1 MLRARH
7 LLFLSFLLLSGLA
20 GAQESERL
28 LRLVVLH
35 TNDVHGQC
43 NARPAHWLS
52 KEAPPAIGG
61 LPRVAAYVAAVR
73 AEIDGPSEGLLVL
86 DGGDWFQGTP
96 EGLLDDGEAFTR
108 ALTAVGYD
116 ALVIGNHE
124 FDHGVD
130 HLAALIEKTAIPC
143 VLANVREAEGGARV
157 DWSPPYRVFER
168 AGLRVGVVGLLT
180 PETPSITHADARGL
194 YFQPPVEALR
204 QARAELEG
212 ERLDLLIPLT
222 HLGLRDDREV
232 AEAHPDLPL
241 IIGGHSHTYLKKGE
255 LVGDCLICQVGSK
268 ASAVGRVELF
278 FDAETRELVRR
289 TYEVV
294 DLLDD
299 VAAEPNALVDEAVRE
314 MLARSEE
321 AMSREIGT
329 LTKPFTR
336 SHVRLETSGVG
347 NWLTDRMRE
356 RMGAQVAIQNRG
368 GIRADLQAGVVTR
381 RDAFEVLPFGN
392 HLVLLEVSGAEL
404 TSVVRQAVGGHAHSG
419 IEFSGMEISVRPQ
432 EEGLGE
438 LVSITLGDE
447 PLAPDARVTLVTNS
461 FLAGGGDDYFTD
473 GELRVLRED
482 PVMLRELFEQSFAR
496 AGSVTADATN
506 RFRLVDAR

>member
-7 LLFLSFLLLSGLA
+7 FIALWLLLLSGFA
-20 GAQESERL
+20 PAQDADGL

-43 NARPAHWLS
+43 RTRQAHWLNA
-52 KEAPPAIGG
+52 EAPPAIGG
-61 LPRVAAYVAAVR
+61 LPRVAAYVAKVR
-73 AEIDGPSEGLLVL
+73 EEVDGPREGLLVL

-116 ALVIGNHE
+116 ALVVGNHE

-130 HLAALIEKTAIPC
+130 HLAALIEKTKIPC
-143 VLANVREAEGGARV
+143 VLANVRAAQGEARV
-157 DWSPPYRVFER
+157 AWAPPYRVFER
-168 AGLRVGVVGLLT
+168 AGLRIGVVGLLT

-194 YFQPPVEALR
+194 YFQAPVEALTE
-204 QARAELEG
+204 ARAELAQ

-222 HLGLRDDREV
+222 HLGLRDDREL
-232 AEAHPDLPL
+232 ATAHPDLPL
-241 IIGGHSHTYLKKGE
+241 IIGGHSHTYLKEGE
-255 LVGDCLICQVGSK
+255 VVGGCLICQVGSK

-289 TYEVV
+289 TYAVI

-299 VAAEPNALVDEAVRE
+299 AMAPRNADVEQAVAE
-314 MLARSEE
+314 MLERSEAE
-321 AMSREIGT
+321 MSATIGT
-329 LTKPFTR
+329 LATAFQR
-336 SHVRLETSGVG
+336 SHVRLETSNVG

-356 RMGAQVAIQNRG
+356 QMGAHVAIQNRG
-368 GIRADLQAGVVTR
+368 GIRADLQPGPVTR

-404 TSVVRQAVGGHAHSG
+404 QAVVAQSVGGHAHSG
-419 IEFSGMEISVRPQ
+419 LEFSGMEVTVRPLD
-432 EEGLGE
+432 EGLGE
-438 LVSITLGDE
+438 VLSITVGGKALD
-447 PLAPDARVTLVTNS
+447 PDARITLATNN
-461 FLAGGGDDYFTD
+461 FLAGGGDDYFIS
-473 GELRVLRED
+473 EPKVLREE
-482 PVMLRELFEQSFAR
+482 PMMLRELFEHAFRRVGTVESA
-496 AGSVTADATN
+496 ATN
-506 RFRLVDAR
+506 RYVSVVER